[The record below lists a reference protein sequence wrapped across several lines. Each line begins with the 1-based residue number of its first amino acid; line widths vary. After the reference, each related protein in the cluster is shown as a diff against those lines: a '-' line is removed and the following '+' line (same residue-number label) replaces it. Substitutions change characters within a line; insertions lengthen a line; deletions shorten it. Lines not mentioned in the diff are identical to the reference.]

1 MTTYK
6 IEIIL
11 DENQASALEQIA
23 NSKDITT
30 TEVLGRITN
39 EVTTRLLEQSK
50 VPAKPEPP
58 AETEK
63 DKSHRKRINEL
74 SRDMGVSP
82 TAVRRGIMQL
92 STVDAI
98 KKYAI
103 PLDALSTFREYI
115 QRTDSPMPKK

>member
-1 MTTYK
+1 MNTYK
-6 IEIIL
+6 IEFIL

-23 NSKDITT
+23 NNKGITT
-30 TEVLGRITN
+30 TKVLGQITN
-39 EVTTRLLEQSK
+39 EVATRLLEQSK

-74 SRDMGVSP
+74 SQGMGVSP

-92 STVDAI
+92 STADAI

-103 PLDALSTFREYI
+103 SPDALSAFREYI
-115 QRTDSPMPKK
+115 QRTDSPKK